1 MHHIQQALIQ
11 PRIEIR
17 PAARIRVVV
26 PAVVAAMGVEVA
38 AEFYDELEG
47 EGGAGGEGGEFFD
60 GGDELGEGG
69 GEGGGGEVG
78 GEGVLEAVE
87 VVVEDGHFAVEL
99 VV

>member
-26 PAVVAAMGVEVA
+26 PAVVAAVGVEVA

-60 GGDELGEGG
+60 GGDA
-69 GEGGGGEVG
+69 VG
-78 GEGVLEAVE
+78 RWEERESWRRWRSWLRTVILRSSW
-87 VVVEDGHFAVEL
+87 
-99 VV
+99 